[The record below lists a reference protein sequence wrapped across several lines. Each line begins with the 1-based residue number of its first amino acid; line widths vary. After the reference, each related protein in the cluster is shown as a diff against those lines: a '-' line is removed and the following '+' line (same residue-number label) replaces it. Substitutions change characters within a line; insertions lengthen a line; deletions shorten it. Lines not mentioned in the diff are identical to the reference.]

1 MPNTIVINGTIRIQT
16 LRLPEASDIDVK
28 EYKAQRAVKLHLVSL
43 LGNSTIVGP
52 IPTKEGTGFYYYF
65 LVQSYV
71 SIEQYIMT

>member
-16 LRLPEASDIDVK
+16 LHLPQASDIDVK

-43 LGNSTIVGP
+43 LRNSTTVGP
-52 IPTKEGTGFYYYF
+52 LTIKEGTGFYYSF